1 MIDINSAGLSA
12 ITILLTKQL
21 INALLEKGAITREE
35 LQTLFERANNDL
47 LQTTLPATTEEL
59 HAVLRIFWPGFIE
72 SDKTHH

>member
-35 LQTLFERANNDL
+35 LQTLFERANTDL
-47 LQTTLPATTEEL
+47 LHTTLPATTEEL
-59 HAVLRIFWPGFIE
+59 NAVLRLFWPSFINAG
-72 SDKTHH
+72 KTQH